1 MAFADSVAKLLEGVE
16 NIGDVSAYVQQLNEE
31 HAQEVADKESVYQT
45 KITDL
50 ENTLSAKD
58 QKIVDL
64 KLTNYDLIQ
73 SKPVENEPGPN
84 TGGEPAPTQKG
95 IGSLFETKE

>member
-16 NIGDVSAYVQQLNEE
+16 NIGDVSAYVQQLNDE

-73 SKPVENEPGPN
+73 SKPVEVEPG
-84 TGGEPAPTQKG
+84 TDTSGDTAPTEKG
-95 IGSLFETKE
+95 VSGLFKIKE